1 MALAA
6 VDRCGDNE
14 VMARSPE
21 PTEKPLRPLDADPR
35 VLDTAS
41 CRTFIAV
48 ADAGSMTRAARH
60 LRVSQP
66 SVTSAIQRLESELG
80 LALFVR
86 ERQGVTLTDEGQQ
99 LYSRALHILDF
110 MAETERVVLATQ
122 VDARGHFRI
131 GCHVSLGAY
140 VLPSFMAA
148 FHEEAQG
155 VEIEL
160 FNASS
165 AEITD
170 AVVARQVHFG
180 LVVNPLP
187 HPDLVIVDLFGD
199 AVDFFVR
206 ARPGQAPPQCFTE
219 DLEEARHALR
229 SHRLV
234 FADRVGQSHS
244 IIDMLAAQGL
254 APTRRLA
261 CGDLEL
267 VKSLT
272 LGGVGIGL
280 LPRRVAL
287 YGGHRSLVRVHRLL
301 PFFPDTICLL
311 YRADQPRTRAAT
323 LLKNALV
330 THGRNLGSADDA
342 YA

>member
-1 MALAA
+1 MAT
-6 VDRCGDNE
+6 RG
-14 VMARSPE
+14 RE
-21 PTEKPLRPLDADPR
+21 PKETVLRPLDADPR
-35 VLDTAS
+35 VLDTAL
-41 CRTFIAV
+41 CRTFVAV

-66 SVTSAIQRLESELG
+66 SVTGAIQRLESELG
-80 LALFVR
+80 LTLFQR

-122 VDARGHFRI
+122 VDARGQFRI

-140 VLPSFMAA
+140 VLPSFMTGFEAEAA
-148 FHEEAQG
+148 AI
-155 VEIEL
+155 EIDL

-187 HPDLVIVDLFGD
+187 HPDLVIIDLFGD
-199 AVDFFVR
+199 AVDLFAR
-206 ARPGQAPPQCFTE
+206 ARSGQAPPMCLTE
-219 DLEEARHALR
+219 DLDEARLLVR
-229 SHRLV
+229 TSRLV
-234 FADRVGQSHS
+234 FAGRVGQSHG
-244 IIDMLAAQGL
+244 IIDMLAADGI

-311 YRADQPRTRAAT
+311 YRADLPRTRAAM

-330 THGRNLGSADDA
+330 EHGRKLGSADDA
-342 YA
+342 YAG